1 MNAIIRTFTL
11 PLLAIAMQPVFAAQP
26 EQATRWKALP
36 TKRPKQVRGACLCT
50 TTPTADGCKCR

>member
-26 EQATRWKALP
+26 EQATQP
-36 TKRPKQVRGACLCT
+36 TSGVASAQIGRAHV
-50 TTPTADGCKCR
+50 